1 MQTGHGASALVVLL
15 GFAAAACGSAQ
26 DGQRRPLEGFD
37 AIEVGGGIDLDVRLA
52 RDFVVEVAT
61 TGDPAAIVTE
71 LRNRT
76 LVIRRRGSLGRFF
89 DWDGD
94 RASVRVTL
102 RELKSLSASGGSDV
116 RTMGT
121 FASDDFKV
129 VASGGSD
136 ITIDV
141 AAGALDAT
149 SSGGSD
155 LRLRGTARS
164 ARVHASGGSDVDA
177 TELTAD
183 EADVQSSGGSDLMI
197 AVRNRIA
204 GNASGGSDIVYSGQP
219 QTVDVDASGGSD
231 VRRR

>member
-1 MQTGHGASALVVLL
+1 MQSSHGASAAVVLL
-15 GFAAAACGSAQ
+15 GFAVAACGSAQ
-26 DGQRRPLEGFD
+26 ERQPRSLQGFD
-37 AIEVGGGIDLDVRLA
+37 AIEVGGGIDLDLRLA

-61 TGDPAAIVTE
+61 EGDPDEILTE
-71 LRNRT
+71 LRDRT

-94 RASVRVTL
+94 RAAVRVTL
-102 RELKSLSASGGSDV
+102 PELNALAASGGSNV
-116 RTMGT
+116 RATGT
-121 FASDDFKV
+121 FASDDLKI

-136 ITIDV
+136 IAIDV
-141 AAGALDAT
+141 AAGALEAT

-155 LRLRGTARS
+155 LRLSGKARS

-177 TELTAD
+177 IELTAD
-183 EADVQSSGGSDLMI
+183 DADVQSSGGSDLMI

-204 GNASGGSDIVYSGQP
+204 GNASGGSDVVYRGQP